1 MKFII
6 FGIGQYYLDHRDEMF
21 TSLEAEDEIVGFIDN
36 RVTKTEQYENRKL
49 YPPKKITELTFDVV
63 IIMSND
69 YLKEMI
75 MQLRGLGIS
84 NDRICCFRE
93 YVSRKMRGKMQFY
106 KSTCQSQSSKRILI
120 MTEDLGYHGGAIAA
134 SYADRCL
141 RLKGY
146 NVCLAAQKGNK
157 KFIKEIVTDGSTV
170 VLMPTLPYIN
180 SEEMYF
186 IQLYDVIIVNTFL
199 MISVAKKINGYKPV
213 LWWIHEGSATYT
225 SIYQKTIKQ
234 FPECDATDWMESVNI
249 LAVSN
254 IAKRNFELFY
264 PGTIKGLMSYGIPDY
279 YDGINASSN
288 KENIVFAIIGYIYP
302 LKGQDIFLRAVSN
315 LQELREYGEFL
326 IIGQMGDDEA
336 YTREILNLSAQLPE
350 VKCKG
355 MLGRREI
362 RKTFSQIDVLV
373 CASLEDSLPIV
384 VTEAMMYG
392 KVCIVTDNIGHTGLI
407 CDKKNGLICKSGDAD
422 SLCEK
427 MHWVIT
433 HKNLLPQLGSEARK
447 TFEKLFTM
455 ENFSDVLEKNIL
467 TTEKNWNSEHS
478 CNLI

>member
-6 FGIGQYYLDHRDEMF
+6 FGIGKYYLDHRDEMV
-21 TSLEAEDEIVGFIDN
+21 TSMEPEDEIVGFIDN
-36 RVTKTEQYENRKL
+36 RVTKTEQFENRKL
-49 YPPKKITELTFDVV
+49 YPPEKITELVFDLV
-63 IIMSND
+63 IVMSID
-69 YLKEMI
+69 YLKEMMI
-75 MQLRGLGIS
+75 QLRGLGIG

-106 KSTCQSQSSKRILI
+106 KNACQSQSSKRILI
-120 MTEDLGYHGGAIAA
+120 ITEDLGYHGGAIAA
-134 SYADRCL
+134 TYADRCL

-146 NVCLAAQKGNK
+146 NVCLVAQKGNMN
-157 KFIKEIVTDGSTV
+157 FIKEIVKNGSTV
-170 VLMPTLPYIN
+170 LLMPALPYID

-186 IQLYDVIIVNTFL
+186 IQLYDVIVVNTFL
-199 MISVAKKINGYKPV
+199 MISVAKKINEYKPV

-225 SIYQKTIKQ
+225 SVYQNTIKQ
-234 FPECDATDWMESVNI
+234 FPECDAIDWMESVNI

-264 PGTIKGLMSYGIPDY
+264 PGTIKGLMSYGISDY
-279 YDGINASSN
+279 YDGVNAPSDN
-288 KENIVFAIIGYIYP
+288 DNIVFAIIGYIYP

-315 LQELREYGEFL
+315 LQGLREHGEFL
-326 IIGQMGDDEA
+326 IIGQMGDDET
-336 YTREILNLSAQLPE
+336 YTKEILNLSAKLPE

-355 MLGRREI
+355 MLDRGEI
-362 RKTFSQIDVLV
+362 RKMFSQIDVLV

-407 CDKKNGLICKSGDAD
+407 CDKKNGLVCKSGDVD

-427 MHWVIT
+427 MRWVIT
-433 HKNLLPQLGSEARK
+433 HRNSLPQIGKKARR
-447 TFEKLFTM
+447 TYEQYFTM
-455 ENFSDVLEKNIL
+455 NKFGDVLERNVL
-467 TTEKNWNSEHS
+467 MTEELWKQRISD
-478 CNLI
+478 I